1 MRMRTVDVPTHRV
14 VGVIVFAM
22 ALVPTSMYLR
32 EWLTGELARWQTIA
46 GPAGGLVL
54 ALAMIVGPQHRRP
67 YYTCLAIS
75 VLMTALAAYYT
86 GR

>member
-1 MRMRTVDVPTHRV
+1 MRTVHSPTQQRV
-14 VGVIVFAM
+14 GFILFAM

-46 GPAGGLVL
+46 GPTGGLVL
-54 ALAMIVGPQHRRP
+54 ALAMIVGPRHRGL